1 LLGGRARGRRSR
13 DNDAFA
19 STRGHGRGASNIRQ
33 PRPLLVVQ
41 FAIPNCSYP
50 VRQETT
56 IVAYEMNDQPLPHFN
71 GFPARVIVPGWTG
84 TYWMKHIISINAVT
98 EPFTGFWMNSAYSI
112 PLRAFPLVERSPRG
126 TARLD
131 GGCGI
136 RAVEILIDGGAR
148 PRRDASMQGAESHET
163 NDHMVRVERCLPLPP
178 LVTHQIWDGFSSGGR
193 PVTEEQVS
201 EWSLLDSFTGP
212 AAITWLLCKCRKICV
227 NASRKQKRNRPPF
240 PPVVAGG

>member
-84 TYWMKHIISINAVT
+84 TYWMKHVISINAVT
-98 EPFTGFWMNSAYSI
+98 EPFTRFWMNSAYSI
-112 PLRAFPLVERSPRG
+112 QLRAFP
-126 TARLD
+126 A
-131 GGCGI
+131 GG
-136 RAVEILIDGGAR
+136 RFTSRDSAVRRWLR
-148 PRRDASMQGAESHET
+148 HSNRRDFDRRRGKTST
-163 NDHMVRVERCLPLPP
+163 RCQ
-178 LVTHQIWDGFSSGGR
+178 HAR
-193 PVTEEQVS
+193 
-201 EWSLLDSFTGP
+201 
-212 AAITWLLCKCRKICV
+212 
-227 NASRKQKRNRPPF
+227 SREP
-240 PPVVAGG
+240 